1 MYGFGHS
8 IAVFWWIAPVAVAI
22 IAAPLVRRLIGKATG
37 EAGIAEQKPAALVSS
52 SDATIFRLAKRLNG
66 RLTVSDVAVGTGMG
80 SGESEALLQRMVD
93 GTRVRMEVER
103 NGTVIYE
110 LTELWK
116 NDGPSSDE
124 HRSS

>member
-1 MYGFGHS
+1 MHGFGLS
-8 IAVFWWIAPVAVAI
+8 IGVFWWIVPVAVAI
-22 IAAPLVRRLIGKATG
+22 IAAPLVRRLFVNAAK
-37 EAGIAEQKPAALVSS
+37 EARIAQQNPAALASP

-66 RLTVSDVAVGTGMG
+66 RLTVSDVVVETGMG

-103 NGTVIYE
+103 NGTIVYE
-110 LTELWK
+110 FTELQK

-124 HRSS
+124 PRSS